1 MGSPTIRIQWF
12 ALRKLRPTT
21 RIIRPTQVIRLLR
34 KWRNTSAPI
43 AEITSTVAS
52 SYVQGLVKK
61 GQFGVFQLPSGRAF
75 AQVMRIETGGLRIEV
90 SARSDR
96 LEKLLEPVGTVS
108 INDLGFLTV
117 VSQPGADD
125 MVGQVIAASLAELA
139 AVYGCD
145 NITRAQTGRQ

>member
-1 MGSPTIRIQWF
+1 
-12 ALRKLRPTT
+12 
-21 RIIRPTQVIRLLR
+21 VIRMLR

-43 AEITSTVAS
+43 AVITSAVAS
-52 SYVQGLVKK
+52 TYVQGLAKK
-61 GQFGVFQLPSGRAF
+61 GQFAVFQLPSDRAF

-96 LEKLLEPVGTVS
+96 LEKLFEPVGTVS
-108 INDLGFLTV
+108 LNDLGFLTV

-125 MVGQVIAASLAELA
+125 TVGQVIAASLAELA

-145 NITRAQTGRQ
+145 NITRVQTGRQ